1 MKKLFKIIPLL
12 VLPLALSS
20 CSIINSFINGGNE
33 QGEVTDNNVYPT
45 SLIIEG
51 EENIVVGESTT
62 LRAKFSPT
70 KVTNNTVTWTSS
82 NNSVATVTSAGKVT
96 GKGNGNVTIT
106 ASMKGANKTTITATH
121 EMTVGTPA
129 ATGVQ
134 LDKSSVTLGYGKTTQ
149 LTATVNPKYSRQ
161 DVTWS
166 SNNST
171 VATVSNSGLVTAKTI
186 EGTAVITATSVDGGF
201 TASCQIT
208 VKEVV
213 GTTVMIYMCGADLES
228 GEVDPD
234 EDGWNGYLDSGYQ
247 GLASMDLDEILSV
260 SGQPDE
266 VNIVVETGG
275 ANAWAKSQIPS
286 NRLARWEIRNK
297 QFIKKQEL
305 TYAGMGV
312 GSTLQSFLEWGF
324 ENYQS
329 DKYGLILWNHGGA
342 MRGCCFDERASYGNG
357 QDGLTAKEVY
367 DAVSNAKS
375 KKGITDKLEWITYDA
390 CLMAVQDVAEYNS
403 YNFNYMLCSQESE
416 AGYGYDYDAWLP
428 TLYNN
433 PGINGGDLL
442 EVIGHTFMVEEKT
455 LFQSW
460 GDPFDQTQSV
470 YDLSKMSAYKTA
482 FEDVASSLNS
492 IIGTSDTKAYN
503 LGQYIYQGQIYGLD
517 GDTNRFEI
525 FDVKDSLDIVKAQ
538 SAFSSISSKVN
549 TLYNK
554 LDDLVIYE
562 EHGSATKGCGICLF
576 CPTQGYN
583 YPYDYSATETLS
595 NFTNWKTVANKIFW
609 ATYES

>member
-12 VLPLALSS
+12 VLPLSLSS
-20 CSIINSFINGGNE
+20 CSFIESFINGGGNE
-33 QGEVTDNNVYPT
+33 QEEVTDNNVYPT
-45 SLIIEG
+45 SLVIEG
-51 EENIVVGESTT
+51 ENKIVVGESTT
-62 LRAKFSPT
+62 LTAKFSPT

-82 NNSVATVTSAGKVT
+82 NNSVATVTSGGKVT
-96 GKGNGNVTIT
+96 GKANGNVTIT

-134 LDKSSVTLGYGKTTQ
+134 LDKTSVTLEYGKTTQ
-149 LTATVNPKYSRQ
+149 LTATVNPKYSSQ

-166 SNNST
+166 SSNST
-171 VATVSNSGLVTAKTI
+171 IATVSNSGLVTAKNI

-228 GEVDPD
+228 E
-234 EDGWNGYLDSGYQ
+234 N
-247 GLASMDLDEILSV
+247 GLASMDLNEILSV

-266 VNIVVETGG
+266 VNILVETGG
-275 ANAWAKSQIPS
+275 AKSWKKSQIPS
-286 NRLARWEIRNK
+286 NKLARWEIRNR
-297 QFIKKQEL
+297 QFIKKSDSFTTNINMGL
-305 TYAGMGV
+305 T
-312 GSTLQSFLEWGF
+312 STLQSFLEWGF

-342 MRGCCFDERASYGNG
+342 MGGCCFDENNG
-357 QDGLTAKEVY
+357 DDSLSADEVY
-367 DAVSNAKS
+367 TAVKNARAN
-375 KKGITDKLEWITYDA
+375 KGISDKLEWITYDA

-403 YNFNYMLCSQESE
+403 YNFNYMLSSQESE

-442 EVIGHTFMVEEKT
+442 EVIGHTFMVEEKY
-455 LFQSW
+455 LFQTW

-470 YDLSKMSAYKTA
+470 YDLSKMPAYKTA
-482 FEDVASSLNS
+482 FEAIASDLNS
-492 IIGTSDTKAYN
+492 IIGSNASRAKS
-503 LGQYIYQGQIYGLD
+503 LGQLIAQAREYGLNEY
-517 GDTNRFEI
+517 GDSSGFEI
-525 FDVKDSLDIVKAQ
+525 YDMKEALNKVKAN
-538 SAFSSISSKVN
+538 ATFSSISSKVN
-549 TLYNK
+549 AFYNA
-554 LDDLVIYE
+554 LDDMVIYE
-562 EHGSATKGCGICLF
+562 EHGEATTGCGICIFSPCYLSI
-576 CPTQGYN
+576 PYN
-583 YPYDYSATETLS
+583 YGGSEYTKS
-595 NFTNWKTVANKIFW
+595 NFTEWKKVSNKIWPELYSNW
-609 ATYES
+609 AY